1 MKIRVEYDAQLT
13 ALTEN
18 LIHMGALA
26 AEGIQQAVLALQ
38 QGNKELAKQVIAG
51 DREIDALEKN
61 IEHACLNLILRQ
73 QPVASDLRRV
83 SCALKMITDIER
95 VGDAASD
102 IAELSCHMP
111 GGATDDLLDPLLDLA
126 GCVRTMVESA
136 IDSYVKGD
144 LELARAVMKQDDEA
158 DALFCRAREAVVRKI
173 AAQPDGGE
181 LALDHFMAA
190 KYLERVGDHAVNICE
205 WVEFSKTG
213 IHKDSKIV

>member
-1 MKIRVEYDAQLT
+1 MKTRVEYDAQLT

-144 LELARAVMKQDDEA
+144 LELARAVM
-158 DALFCRAREAVVRKI
+158 
-173 AAQPDGGE
+173 
-181 LALDHFMAA
+181 
-190 KYLERVGDHAVNICE
+190 
-205 WVEFSKTG
+205 
-213 IHKDSKIV
+213 

>member
-1 MKIRVEYDAQLT
+1 MKTRVEYDAQLT
-13 ALTEN
+13 TLAEDI
-18 LIHMGALA
+18 IHMGALA
-26 AEGIQQAVLALQ
+26 SEGVQQAILALQ
-38 QGNKELAKQVIAG
+38 QGNRELAKQVIAG
-51 DREIDALEKN
+51 DREIDAMEKN
-61 IEHACLNLILRQ
+61 IEHTCLNLILRQ
-73 QPVASDLRRV
+73 QPVATDLRRV

-95 VGDAASD
+95 IGDAASD

-111 GGATDDLLDPLLDLA
+111 GGATDDLLDPLLALA
-126 GCVRTMVESA
+126 SCVKTMVEDA
-136 IDSYVKGD
+136 IDSYVKLD
-144 LELARAVMKQDDEA
+144 LNLAHAVMKQDDTA
-158 DALFCRAREAVVRKI
+158 DELFCRAREAVVRKI

>member
-1 MKIRVEYDAQLT
+1 MKTRVEYDAQLT

-83 SCALKMITDIER
+83 SCALKMITD
-95 VGDAASD
+95 
-102 IAELSCHMP
+102 
-111 GGATDDLLDPLLDLA
+111 
-126 GCVRTMVESA
+126 
-136 IDSYVKGD
+136 
-144 LELARAVMKQDDEA
+144 
-158 DALFCRAREAVVRKI
+158 
-173 AAQPDGGE
+173 
-181 LALDHFMAA
+181 
-190 KYLERVGDHAVNICE
+190 LERKGVAPR
-205 WVEFSKTG
+205 G
-213 IHKDSKIV
+213 IVAP

>member
-73 QPVASDLRRV
+73 QPVAGDLRVV
-83 SCALKMITDIER
+83 SSALKVVTDLER
-95 VGDAASD
+95 IGDHAS
-102 IAELSCHMP
+102 
-111 GGATDDLLDPLLDLA
+111 DLLDPLLDLA